1 MHSFLLPLVPF
12 VYEKWTDCE
21 AFMQPSQDHFE
32 IIDIPFI
39 ATPDA
44 IPIGRRSSRIV
55 VSLPSRTFSPTT
67 IVVMEQIAPMPQIC
81 SLDTASTSQRYCKG
95 SSIPSDE

>member
-1 MHSFLLPLVPF
+1 MHSLLLPLVPF

-21 AFMQPSQDHFE
+21 AFIQPSQDHFE

-44 IPIGRRSSRIV
+44 IPIGTNSSRIV

-67 IVVMEQIAPMPQIC
+67 INVMEQIAPMPEIC
-81 SLDTASTSQRYCKG
+81 SLDTASTSQIYCKG

>member
-1 MHSFLLPLVPF
+1 
-12 VYEKWTDCE
+12 
-21 AFMQPSQDHFE
+21 
-32 IIDIPFI
+32 
-39 ATPDA
+39 
-44 IPIGRRSSRIV
+44 V

-81 SLDTASTSQRYCKG
+81 SLDTASTSQIYCKG

>member
-1 MHSFLLPLVPF
+1 MHSFMLPLVPLSIGSEL
-12 VYEKWTDCE
+12 VVKRPD
-21 AFMQPSQDHFE
+21 QPSKDHSQ

-81 SLDTASTSQRYCKG
+81 SLDTASTSQIYCKG

>member
-1 MHSFLLPLVPF
+1 MHSLLLPLEPF
-12 VYEKWTDCE
+12 IYEKWTDCE
-21 AFMQPSQDHFE
+21 ALIQPSKDHFE
-32 IIDIPFI
+32 IIVIPFI

-44 IPIGRRSSRIV
+44 IPIGTHSSRIV

-67 IVVMEQIAPMPQIC
+67 INVMEQIAPMPEIC
-81 SLDTASTSQRYCKG
+81 SLDTASTSQIYCKG